1 MTRLRNKGRNVQ
13 GILLLDKPAGM
24 SSNAALQQ
32 VKRLYQAR
40 KAGHTGSLDQI
51 ATGML
56 PICLGEATKLS
67 RFLLDADKRYRAVL
81 KLGVS
86 TSTGDSEG
94 TATEVRP
101 VGELDTRDIQAVL
114 HRFTGAIQQLPPMHS
129 AIKHQGQPLY
139 RLARQGIEIER
150 RPRTVFI
157 YELKPLGLSP
167 GGLST
172 DELTVEVHCS
182 KGTYIRTLAQDIGDA
197 LGVGAHVIALRRLAA
212 GPFEEPQMVSL
223 ETLGT
228 VAAQGLGRLD
238 EVLVPMDRALAQW
251 PAVSLSRHTRH
262 YLVMGQPVLVPH
274 APTQG
279 WVRLYGDEQFL
290 GVGEVQ
296 DDGRI
301 APRRLV
307 HVNAG

>member
-1 MTRLRNKGRNVQ
+1 
-13 GILLLDKPAGM
+13 LDKPAGI
-24 SSNAALQQ
+24 SSNSALQRA
-32 VKRLYQAR
+32 KRLYQAR

-81 KLGVS
+81 KLGIS

-94 TATEVRP
+94 AVIERRP
-101 VGELDTRDIQAVL
+101 VGRLDPEDVQNVL
-114 HRFTGAIQQLPPMHS
+114 RRFAGAIQQLPPMHS

-139 RLARQGIEIER
+139 RLARQGIEVER
-150 RPRTVFI
+150 GLRTVFVH
-157 YELKPLGLSP
+157 ELELLGVS
-167 GGLST
+167 G
-172 DELTVEVHCS
+172 DELTIKVHCS
-182 KGTYIRTLAQDIGDA
+182 KGTYIRTLAQDIGLA
-197 LGVGAHVIALRRLAA
+197 LDVGAHVIALRRLAA
-212 GPFEEPQMVSL
+212 GPFEEPQMVTV
-223 ETLGT
+223 ETLE
-228 VAAQGLGRLD
+228 VAAMQGLDRLD
-238 EVLVPMDRALAQW
+238 ALLVPMDRALARW

-307 HVNAG
+307 HIGAA